1 MTESARNSV
10 RLWARALEEEGTEAE
25 ILADAMRGHPFA
37 DSHGWMPG
45 RPLLVDQ
52 ACTQALAADIEELLR
67 LIREETLRRC
77 SGSAERLAALAGFD
91 HRSSAP
97 RTPGIER
104 WTDSARADVVP
115 STDGWQVCEINVDST
130 LGGAG
135 AMAAAVAAHLG
146 GPAAARV
153 RAHGLQLS
161 APDYYAKK
169 AEVLRAWS
177 PLPLDSSP
185 RTAVIGITQPG
196 EPYPDAVFDDEVRM
210 LRKYGLPTHRVD
222 PRDVSIRDGRLG
234 DSQGNEFD
242 LAVRYY
248 IPRVAE
254 RLGAEATQLL
264 RIEAA
269 EHTVVFVPRTAFGYA
284 SKRGLAWLWE
294 AAAEGQPE
302 YEVVRRRVPYTV
314 VVDERHVVLPEG
326 NRAYLPVHLERN
338 QKDYVL
344 KPAFEMGGR
353 GVLLG
358 QETSEEVWQQVIAD
372 SLSGACPMVAQRF
385 VVPRVLDMPVVRAGR
400 VRVRPVHAVVSPFLL
415 GGSYAGSFCRLAP
428 ASRPPVINWE
438 EDLMCTAL
446 VTANHNAG

>member
-1 MTESARNSV
+1 MTQSPRDVAH
-10 RLWARALEEEGTEAE
+10 LWGRVLQETPEEAE
-25 ILADAMRGHPFA
+25 NLAGAMRGHPFA
-37 DSHGWMPG
+37 DGQGWMPG
-45 RPLLVDQ
+45 RPLLADR
-52 ACTQALAADIEELLR
+52 ARAQALAADMEQLLE

-77 SGSAERLAALAGFD
+77 SREPERLAALAGVD
-91 HRSSAP
+91 HRLAAP
-97 RTPGIER
+97 RTPGIEC

-115 STDGWQVCEINVDST
+115 SSNGWQVCEINVDST

-135 AMAAAVAAHLG
+135 AMAAAAEAHLN
-146 GPAAARV
+146 GPAAARI
-153 RAHGLQLS
+153 RAHGLRLS
-161 APDYYAKK
+161 APDYYARK
-169 AEVLRAWS
+169 AEVLRTWS
-177 PLPLDSSP
+177 ALPSNSPP

-210 LRKYGLPTHRVD
+210 LREHGLPAHRVD
-222 PRDVSIRDGRLG
+222 PRDVSVHDGRLR
-234 DSQGNEFD
+234 DPRGNEFD

-254 RLGAEATQLL
+254 WLGAEAEHLH
-264 RIEAA
+264 RIEEA

-294 AAAEGQPE
+294 AAAEGQPG

-314 VVDERHVVLPEG
+314 VVAERHVVLPEG
-326 NRAYLPVHLERN
+326 DVVYLPAHLERN

-358 QETSEEVWQQVIAD
+358 RETSADVWRQAITE
-372 SLSGACPMVAQRF
+372 SLAGACSMVAQRF
-385 VVPRVLDMPVVRAGR
+385 VAPRVLDMPILRAGR
-400 VRVRPVHAVVSPFLL
+400 VQNRPVHAVISPFLL
-415 GGSYAGSFCRLAP
+415 GGRYAGSFCRLAP

-446 VTANHNAG
+446 VTTDLHGE